1 MLKPYSS
8 IYKEIAV
15 VGPSYKGLQ
24 FKVIPRNHGKENFHV
39 IKKDT
44 FEVEILIPENK
55 PMSIHDF
62 TILGY
67 KLKKRE
73 ISVKELNIV
82 LHWLELPMKNPKGKA
97 IEPNLTNLQ
106 GIKALGASLE
116 GGKVIP
122 SYRTFRRGID

>member
-1 MLKPYSS
+1 MLKLYSS
-8 IYKEIAV
+8 IYKEMAV

-55 PMSIHDF
+55 LMSIHDF

-82 LHWLELPMKNPKGKA
+82 LHKLELPMKNPKGKV
-97 IEPNLTNLQ
+97 IEPILTNYQ
-106 GIKALGASLE
+106 SIKALGASLE
-116 GGKVIP
+116 GGN
-122 SYRTFRRGID
+122 

>member
-8 IYKEIAV
+8 IYKEMAV

-24 FKVIPRNHGKENFHV
+24 FKVYPRNHGKEIFHV

-55 PMSIHDF
+55 PLSIHEF

-73 ISVKELNIV
+73 ISLKELNIV
-82 LHWLELPMKNPKGKA
+82 LQWLELPMKNPKGKA

-106 GIKALGASLE
+106 GIKALGVSLE
-116 GGKVIP
+116 GGN
-122 SYRTFRRGID
+122 